1 MFDFFFLL
9 LLLIFRDLST
19 SFEWTYIEYIRKVS
33 NSAARVKKKNTNRI
47 RCIFLSLSW
56 LLTFIQKCKKL
67 NMKNIFFEGYIRPS
81 IIDPLLTRKQPCLF
95 IQKKIYSFAGFD
107 ISLLLFFLQNGIGCI
122 GAVALQSLPHTSCVY
137 IESSFFFFS
146 SFRAAAGR
154 SCGYP
159 TQSAGSISGGRV
171 CLSQPSIRPSVLIP
185 QWPIIITWAEGRAGT
200 FWPLSFSCRW
210 RAASAFSR
218 DRSAPG
224 IRTLSGSTT
233 TSSPITTK
241 LYGRWSTIPTSLP
254 SELSSNCH
262 SSSIW

>member
-1 MFDFFFLL
+1 MFDFFIL

-56 LLTFIQKCKKL
+56 LLTFIQKCKKF
-67 NMKNIFFEGYIRPS
+67 NTKNIFFEGYIRPS

-137 IESSFFFFS
+137 IESSSFFPLS
-146 SFRAAAGR
+146 EQPQDEVAGTPLSRRAASLA
-154 SCGYP
+154 
-159 TQSAGSISGGRV
+159 AGSVSA
-171 CLSQPSIRPSVLIP
+171 SRPSVRPFSFHNGPSSSLERKDVLEP
-185 QWPIIITWAEGRAGT
+185 FGPY
-200 FWPLSFSCRW
+200 LSHVGDVR
-210 RAASAFSR
+210 
-218 DRSAPG
+218 
-224 IRTLSGSTT
+224 L
-233 TSSPITTK
+233 
-241 LYGRWSTIPTSLP
+241 LP
-254 SELSSNCH
+254 SLETGQRRESGR
-262 SSSIW
+262 